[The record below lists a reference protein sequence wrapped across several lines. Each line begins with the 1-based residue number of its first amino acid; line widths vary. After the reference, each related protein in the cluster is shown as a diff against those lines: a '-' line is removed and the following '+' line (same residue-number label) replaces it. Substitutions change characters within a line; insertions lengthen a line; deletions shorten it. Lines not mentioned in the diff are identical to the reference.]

1 MTKNIVLCII
11 ALALLGGCGQKASTR
26 GGSAVSPAPVMSGGG
41 GMRRHGRHG
50 GHAYGGAMPSASLA
64 PIPSSVDCGGSQ
76 PVWVNDR
83 TKVYHVAGDV
93 YYGRTKHGRYLC
105 QRDARREGYR
115 EAASASR

>member
-1 MTKNIVLCII
+1 MTKKIGICIIVL
-11 ALALLGGCGQKASTR
+11 ALMAGCGQKASTR
-26 GGSAVSPAPVMSGGG
+26 GGSAVSPAPVMSAAG
-41 GMRRHGRHG
+41 GMRRHERR
-50 GHAYGGAMPSASLA
+50 GAMPSASLA

-115 EAASASR
+115 EAAAGGSR